1 MSTIT
6 KEKNM
11 ITKKILAGILG
22 VLMLLCTFAVADYSA
37 DQPLTNV
44 EHGMIYGDV
53 VFVYSEEDVY
63 EKLDSIDENTMSQ
76 DLTIDN
82 IPEGATIVSAR
93 LYNYVTFS
101 TAEYRDTSQPGDT
114 AEARMTFNGAEV
126 VCQYPEGLA
135 DPLDV
140 SNPVD
145 YGNGVIQYWDTKG
158 QDYSSTSYD
167 CPSGTFVW
175 DVTDLIEG
183 SDTYTATIT
192 NADRTP
198 TTSTSKYGNESF
210 ATYGFSLLVVYDIE
224 PEGPQP
230 VHRYY
235 SISEGADILKGD
247 GWYETPENATT
258 TAFFEGG
265 VPMVKQADSA
275 ELTTVVISTD
285 KVLNNVFFNDVDLGP
300 CTQVTDKRIGVD
312 TFDVKPYIQN
322 HGNFAEIEDRGD
334 YVVVS
339 NAFLVTEYFV
349 E

>member
-1 MSTIT
+1 M
-6 KEKNM
+6 K
-11 ITKKILAGILG
+11 KKIMIAAIIGA
-22 VLMLLCTFAVADYSA
+22 LMLFSFLAAADYSA
-37 DQPLTNV
+37 DHPLTNV
-44 EHGMIYGDV
+44 EHGMTYGDL
-53 VFVYSEEDVY
+53 VFVYSEDDVY
-63 EKLDSIDENTMSQ
+63 EKLDSINENTMSQ
-76 DLTIDN
+76 DLELV
-82 IPEGATIVSAR
+82 IPDDATIVTAR

-101 TAEYRDTSQPGDT
+101 TAENRDVSKPGDT
-114 AEARMTFNGAEV
+114 AEAKMTFNGAEV
-126 VCQYPEGLA
+126 LCQYLEGLA

-145 YGNGVIQYWDTKG
+145 YDNGVIQYWDTKG
-158 QDYSSTSYD
+158 QGYSSTSYD

-175 DVTDLIEG
+175 DVTDLIDG

-230 VHRYY
+230 IHRYY

-247 GWYETPENATT
+247 NWYETPEDATT
-258 TAFFEGG
+258 SAFFQGG
-265 VPMVKQADSA
+265 VPMVKKADSA
-275 ELTTVVISTD
+275 TLTTVVVSTEKGLNSIS
-285 KVLNNVFFNDVDLGP
+285 FNGNYLGQ
-300 CTQVTDKRIGVD
+300 CTQVTDKSIGVD
-312 TFDVKPYIQN
+312 TFDVKQYLLN
-322 HGNFAEIEDRGD
+322 HGNYAEIQDSGD
-334 YVVVS
+334 YVVAS

>member
-1 MSTIT
+1 MKT
-6 KEKNM
+6 KIM
-11 ITKKILAGILG
+11 IAGIMG
-22 VLMLLCTFAVADYSA
+22 ALMLFSFLAAADYSA

-44 EHGMIYGDV
+44 EHGMTYGDL
-53 VFVYSEEDVY
+53 VFVYSEEQVY
-63 EKLDSIDENTMSQ
+63 ERMDSITENTMSQ
-76 DLTIDN
+76 DLELE
-82 IPEGATIVSAR
+82 IPDDATIISAR

-101 TAEYRDTSQPGDT
+101 TAENRDTSLPGDT
-114 AEARMTFNGAEV
+114 AEARMTFNGPENEV
-126 VCQYPEGLA
+126 LCQYPEGLA

-158 QDYSSTSYD
+158 QDYVINGIPKTSYD

-175 DVTDLIEG
+175 DVTDLIDG
-183 SDTYTATIT
+183 SGTYTATIT
-192 NADRTP
+192 NGDRTP
-198 TTSTSKYGNESF
+198 TTSTSKWGNESF

-224 PEGPQP
+224 PEGSQP

-235 SISEGADILKGD
+235 SISEGADMLKGD
-247 GWYETPENATT
+247 GYYETPEDATT

-265 VPMVKQADSA
+265 LPMVKKADSA

-285 KVLNNVFFNDVDLGP
+285 KVLNTIFFNNAYLGP

-312 TFDVKPYIQN
+312 TFDVKAHIKN
-322 HGNFAEIEDRGD
+322 HGNFAEIEDSGD

>member
-1 MSTIT
+1 MKT
-6 KEKNM
+6 
-11 ITKKILAGILG
+11 KILIAGIMG
-22 VLMLLCTFAVADYSA
+22 ALMLFSFLAAADYSA

-44 EHGMIYGDV
+44 EHGMTYGDL
-53 VFVYSEEDVY
+53 VFVYSEVDVY
-63 EKLDSIDENTMSQ
+63 ERMDSITGNTMSQ
-76 DLTIDN
+76 DLELE
-82 IPEGATIVSAR
+82 IPDDATIISAR

-101 TAEYRDTSQPGDT
+101 TAENRNTNLPGDT
-114 AEARMTFNGAEV
+114 AEAKMTFNGAENEV

-158 QDYSSTSYD
+158 QGYSSTSYD

-175 DVTDLIEG
+175 DVTDLIDG

-192 NADRTP
+192 NADRSPTP
-198 TTSTSKYGNESF
+198 SSSKYGNESF

-230 VHRYY
+230 IHRYY
-235 SISEGADILKGD
+235 SITEGADMLKGD
-247 GWYETPENATT
+247 GWYETPEDATT
-258 TAFFEGG
+258 TAFFNGG
-265 VPMVKQADSA
+265 VPNVKKADSA
-275 ELTTVVISTD
+275 ELTTVVVSTE
-285 KVLNNVFFNDVDLGP
+285 KGLNSIFFNDEFLGK
-300 CTQVTDKRIGVD
+300 CTQVTDKSIGVD
-312 TFDVKPYIQN
+312 TFDVKPHIQN
-322 HGNFAEIEDRGD
+322 HGNYAEIRDSGD
-334 YVVVS
+334 YVVAS

>member
-1 MSTIT
+1 MKT
-6 KEKNM
+6 KIM
-11 ITKKILAGILG
+11 IAGIMG
-22 VLMLLCTFAVADYSA
+22 ALMLFSFLAAADYSA

-44 EHGMIYGDV
+44 EHGMTYGDL
-53 VFVYSEEDVY
+53 VFVYSEEEVY
-63 EKLDSIDENTMSQ
+63 ERMDSITENTMSQ
-76 DLTIDN
+76 ELTI
-82 IPEGATIVSAR
+82 PEDATIPDDATIISAR

-101 TAEYRDTSQPGDT
+101 TAEYRDTSLPGDT
-114 AEARMTFNGAEV
+114 AEAKMTFNGAEV
-126 VCQYPEGLA
+126 LCQYPEGLA

-158 QDYSSTSYD
+158 QGYSSTSYD

-175 DVTDLIEG
+175 DVTDLIDG

-192 NADRTP
+192 NADRSPTP
-198 TTSTSKYGNESF
+198 SSSKYGNESF

-235 SISEGADILKGD
+235 SISEGADMLKGD

-265 VPMVKQADSA
+265 VPMVKKADSA

-285 KVLNNVFFNDVDLGP
+285 KVLNSIFFNNAYLGP

-312 TFDVKPYIQN
+312 TFDVKTHIQN
-322 HGNFAEIEDRGD
+322 HGNFAEIEDSGD

>member
-1 MSTIT
+1 MKT
-6 KEKNM
+6 KIM
-11 ITKKILAGILG
+11 IAAIIGA
-22 VLMLLCTFAVADYSA
+22 LMLFSFLAAADYSA

-44 EHGMIYGDV
+44 EHGMIYGDL
-53 VFVYSEEDVY
+53 VFVYSEVDVY
-63 EKLDSIDENTMSQ
+63 ENLDSINENTMSQ
-76 DLTIDN
+76 DLELI
-82 IPEGATIVSAR
+82 IPDDATIVTAK
-93 LYNYVTFS
+93 LYNYVTYS
-101 TAEYRDTSQPGDT
+101 TAENRDMSQPGDT
-114 AEARMTFNGAEV
+114 AEARMTFNGANGAEV
-126 VCQYPEGLA
+126 LCQYPEGLA

-140 SNPVD
+140 SNHVD

-175 DVTDLIEG
+175 DVTDLIDG

-198 TTSTSKYGNESF
+198 TTSSSEYGNESF

-230 VHRYY
+230 IHRYY

-247 GWYETPENATT
+247 DWYETPENATT
-258 TAFFEGG
+258 SAFFQGG
-265 VPMVKQADSA
+265 VPMVKKADSA

-285 KVLNNVFFNDVDLGP
+285 KVLNNVFFNDENLGP
-300 CTQVTDKRIGVD
+300 CAQVTDKRIGVD
-312 TFDVKPYIQN
+312 TFDVKPHIQN
-322 HGNFAEIEDRGD
+322 HGNFAEIEDCGD

-339 NAFLVTEYFV
+339 NAFLVTEYFA